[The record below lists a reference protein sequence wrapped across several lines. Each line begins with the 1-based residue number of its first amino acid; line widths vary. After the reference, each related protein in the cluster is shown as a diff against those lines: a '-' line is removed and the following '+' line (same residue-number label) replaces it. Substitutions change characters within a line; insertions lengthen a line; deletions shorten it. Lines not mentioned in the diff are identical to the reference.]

1 MLPEYGTDD
10 FNKAIA
16 EALKKNGKRHD
27 FYKKTVEHHEAM
39 EVHVEGDEPT
49 RLLNINRPNEPGD
62 VKKYRLQVYK
72 PKTKSSS
79 DKVINTVNKIFNPR
93 LYHIDW
99 HESPTQSIKEKDWIG
114 KYMTEGI
121 PFYESIMRWV
131 RETYIRKDFCDPN
144 AVCVVLPLS
153 FEITDREYYKPVPYI
168 YEAEDV
174 LLFKDGEYY
183 LIKYNDG
190 KNAMYID
197 KNVVVFYKAKDKE
210 LFDVVAEY
218 PHNIGEP
225 PVFRLG
231 GQIMGNKAPYW
242 YHSFMSGVL
251 PHWDDVVTLSSDLQA
266 GIVNHLYLEKWEY
279 TVDCDDCSGSGYTS
293 IQESYLGVSAD
304 VNVLLPNGGEGA
316 KIVCNSCQGSGHRVT
331 RGPFN
336 VTQINK
342 DALNQEV
349 VSPIPPSGY
358 ISKPIEII
366 DKIKELIKE
375 EKEAGFAA
383 INMEIINKVGADQ
396 SGIAKTIDRT
406 DLDSFLMRISNHVF
420 DYVLPNEIYYSMK
433 WMYGAILTEDQI
445 LENFPTISKPKSFEV
460 LDVNMLQME
469 MKTASEAN
477 VSSNILKH
485 IEGEIVNT
493 KYSGDEFQR
502 KKNNAIIDLD
512 PLYSKGPDELMT
524 LLANGVIKKED
535 WILHEYIDLAIDT
548 ALSDNELF
556 LDLKK
561 KDQRALLNQWVIDNK
576 MNDVLTIPV
585 Q

>member
-1 MLPEYGTDD
+1 
-10 FNKAIA
+10 
-16 EALKKNGKRHD
+16 
-27 FYKKTVEHHEAM
+27 
-39 EVHVEGDEPT
+39 
-49 RLLNINRPNEPGD
+49 
-62 VKKYRLQVYK
+62 
-72 PKTKSSS
+72 
-79 DKVINTVNKIFNPR
+79 
-93 LYHIDW
+93 
-99 HESPTQSIKEKDWIG
+99 
-114 KYMTEGI
+114 
-121 PFYESIMRWV
+121 
-131 RETYIRKDFCDPN
+131 
-144 AVCVVLPLS
+144 
-153 FEITDREYYKPVPYI
+153 
-168 YEAEDV
+168 
-174 LLFKDGEYY
+174 
-183 LIKYNDG
+183 
-190 KNAMYID
+190 MYID
-197 KNVVVFYKAKDKE
+197 KNVVVLYKAKDKE
-210 LFDVVAEY
+210 LFEVVAEY

-293 IQESYLGVSAD
+293 IQDSYLGVSAD

-316 KIVCNSCQGSGHRVT
+316 KIACKSCQGSGKRVT

-342 DALNQEV
+342 DALSSEV
-349 VSPIPPSGY
+349 ASPIPPAGY

-420 DYVLPNEIYYSMK
+420 DYILPNEIYYSMK

-477 VSSNILKH
+477 VSSNILKQ
-485 IEGEIVNT
+485 IEGEIINT
-493 KYSGDEFQR
+493 KYSSDEFER

-512 PLYSKGPDELMT
+512 PLYSKGADELMT
-524 LLANGVIKKED
+524 LLANGVIRKED
-535 WILHEYIDLAIDT
+535 WVLHEYIDLAIDT
-548 ALSDNELF
+548 LTEGSDQF
-556 LDLKK
+556 LDLDKTKQRQLVSIWVQNYLDVNPKPVDGGVGDGADVPERTDIEAEARAKLKGSVGGTQGILQIQESVSRGITQYMAAVVLLKEIYGFDDKTARAILGNESAIKK
-561 KDQRALLNQWVIDNK
+561 ALIQPTPINSSDN
-576 MNDVLTIPV
+576 NR
-585 Q
+585 